1 MGWYDLRVGLWI
13 VVVRPAGIE
22 PTLLVPET
30 SVLSVE
36 LRALRLYSGTPGGI
50 RTHDPLFRRYSLN
63 GFILAKITGVIWSIK
78 C

>member
-50 RTHDPLFRRYSLN
+50 ALLLRKSAPFCVIRRKKN
-63 GFILAKITGVIWSIK
+63 EILLSHSFP
-78 C
+78 